1 MPAKL
6 GTCRHPN
13 ISDYGLFS
21 KVGYAVGQNDT
32 GTILIVEDDE
42 AFSYAASH
50 YLKSKGYNVIVASGS
65 LAALRELDNE
75 QIDVVVAD
83 IALQPNEPH
92 GLSLGRMIVTQKP
105 AVPVLFVTG
114 RPDLIELDGHAPGD
128 VLYKPVD
135 FDALAHKIDELL
147 RKH

>member
-1 MPAKL
+1 MAFRKDTGQPV
-6 GTCRHPN
+6 GRDHP
-13 ISDYGLFS
+13 
-21 KVGYAVGQNDT
+21 

-50 YLKSKGYNVIVASGS
+50 YLKSKGYNVIVAAGS
-65 LAALRELDNE
+65 LAALRKLDYE

-83 IALQPNEPH
+83 VALQPNEPH

-114 RPDLIELDGHAPGD
+114 RPDLIELDGQPPGD
-128 VLYKPVD
+128 VLFKPVD
-135 FDALAHKIDELL
+135 FDELAQKLDELL
-147 RKH
+147 AKH